1 VGSFAVRS
9 LALVAVLCAFP
20 LVAAA
25 DMAPAAAPASPM
37 AVPTPLRPAIA
48 GDDGS
53 LGLVDFKPTKIEA
66 DGTKVFDLNASVIP
80 WELTRGTRVRAWAYN
95 GSVPGPVFRVNVG
108 DKIKVVFTNNLP
120 EPSVVHFHGL
130 LLPNDMDG
138 VPGVTQAP
146 VAPGGSF
153 TYVFTATRPGTY
165 IYHTHLNDFDQLDR
179 GLYGAFIVADPRG
192 PKVAHD
198 YPIVLSSWRINSDGE
213 NFFAINGKA
222 YPETMPLEVK
232 SGDLVRLRFINISGT
247 EFHTMHLHGHLMK
260 VIARD
265 GNPVTYDDVENT
277 LNIGPGQTVDVLVK
291 ADADPGTWML
301 HCHVADHV
309 MNGNVMPGGL
319 VTALHYA
326 GTPDTM
332 LGMETAMGGAS
343 HGSHAP
349 LNFWET
355 LVLGLIAGL
364 TIFVGLPVAKLRNV
378 SPQAMSLLNSLAV
391 GVLFFLLF
399 DVIKQAS
406 APVEDALHVW
416 MTGGGDANNFILLT
430 LVFIIGLGVGLVGLV
445 YGTKGFLKSAKEAS
459 GQNPLALSLIIATG
473 IGMHN
478 FAEGLAI
485 GQSAASG
492 AIQLALMLIIGFGLH
507 NATEGFGIAAPL
519 MQAQSV
525 KWRFLLLAGFIGGAP
540 TFLGTVVGYSF
551 VSPVLSVLFLT
562 LAAGAIIFVI
572 SEMLHVARRVG
583 FVEIGVIG
591 LALGFL
597 VAYGT
602 DLILSAVGG

>member
-1 VGSFAVRS
+1 VSR
-9 LALVAVLCAFP
+9 LARLLVI
-20 LVAAA
+20 AALLF
-25 DMAPAAAPASPM
+25 ASPATALAQM
-37 AVPTPLRPAIA
+37 QMGPTPAVMPTPVHPTGT
-48 GDDGS
+48 GDDAS
-53 LGLVDFKPTKIEA
+53 LGLVDLKPDKIEP
-66 DGTKVFDLNASVIP
+66 DGTKDFSLTASVIP
-80 WELTRGTRVRAWAYN
+80 WEVTRGTRVRAWAYN
-95 GSVPGPVFRVNVG
+95 GTVPGPVFRVNVG
-108 DKIKVVFTNNLP
+108 DKIKVVFTNDLP
-120 EPSVVHFHGL
+120 EPSIIHWHGIL
-130 LLPNDMDG
+130 VPADMDG
-138 VPGVTQAP
+138 VPGVSQAAVP
-146 VAPGGSF
+146 TNGSF
-153 TYVFTATRPGTY
+153 TYVFKATRPGTY
-165 IYHTHLNDFDQLDR
+165 IYHTHFNDFDQLDR
-179 GLYGAFIVADPRG
+179 GLYSAFIVAGPND

-198 YPIVLSSWRINSDGE
+198 YPVIVSSWRINDDSE
-213 NFFAINGKA
+213 NFFSINGKS

-232 SGDLVRLRFINISGT
+232 KGDLIRLRFINISGT
-247 EFHTMHLHGHLMK
+247 EFHTMHLHGHVMK
-260 VIARD
+260 IIARD
-265 GNPVTYDDVENT
+265 GNPVAYDDVENT
-277 LNIGPGQTVDVLVK
+277 INIGPGQTVDALVK
-291 ADADPGTWML
+291 ADADPGTWLL

-319 VTALHYA
+319 ITALHYA

-332 LGMETAMGGAS
+332 LGMETGMGGAS
-343 HGSHAP
+343 HGSHPP

-355 LVLGLIAGL
+355 LILGLVAGL
-364 TIFVGLPVAKLRNV
+364 TIFFGLPVAKLRNV
-378 SPQAMSLLNSLAV
+378 APQAMSLLNSLAV

-406 APVEDALHVW
+406 EPVEDALRVW
-416 MTGGGDANNFILLT
+416 QTGGGDANGFLSLIIIFI
-430 LVFIIGLGVGLVGLV
+430 VGLGVGLVGLV
-445 YGTKGFLKSAKEAS
+445 YGTKGFLRSAKESS
-459 GQNPLALSLIIATG
+459 GNNPLALSLIIATG

-519 MQAQSV
+519 MQAKNV
-525 KWRFLLLAGFIGGAP
+525 KWRFLLLAGIIGGAP
-540 TFLGTVVGYSF
+540 TFLGTIVGYSF
-551 VSPVLSVLFLT
+551 VSPALSVLFLT

-602 DLILSAVGG
+602 DLILTAVGA